1 MGQRA
6 GDGARRAGRIAV
18 SVPPARDAERE
29 SRAARG
35 DAGAR
40 LDRRRPGLAR
50 QGDEPAAD
58 GLEPPAPGDPAALD
72 RPLAVIDRTHPALPQ
87 LSFAEVAGKR
97 EVWEYAALVTSLHD
111 EILTLGQLYRDRAD
125 CENGFDELK
134 NQWGWGGFTTQDVK
148 RCRLLARSVA
158 LIY

>member
-6 GDGARRAGRIAV
+6 GDGARRAGRIV
-18 SVPPARDAERE
+18 IFVPLTRHAERE
-29 SRAARG
+29 SRAAKG

-58 GLEPPAPGDPAALD
+58 GLERQRRVILLRRKLD
-72 RPLAVIDRTHPALPQ
+72 RPVAVVDRTHPALPQ

-97 EVWEYAALVTSLHD
+97 EVWEYAALVTSLHS

-134 NQWGWGGFTTQDVK
+134 NQWGWGGFT
-148 RCRLLARSVA
+148 
-158 LIY
+158 

>member
-29 SRAARG
+29 SRAAKG

-58 GLEPPAPGDPAALD
+58 GLEPPA
-72 RPLAVIDRTHPALPQ
+72 RRY
-87 LSFAEVAGKR
+87 VAGGFGKASLIVNDKASAQTNATR
-97 EVWEYAALVTSLHD
+97 ERRIAEL
-111 EILTLGQLYRDRAD
+111 RDFIA
-125 CENGFDELK
+125 
-134 NQWGWGGFTTQDVK
+134 
-148 RCRLLARSVA
+148 
-158 LIY
+158 